1 MPFLEM
7 HPPPPL
13 ILFRNIP
20 FTFPIVYTSVIT
32 TMKQGREDAV
42 LEVLLSCLS
51 KVTESYCTENRKKK
65 VWMSAIVWNL
75 SQDQSRKNNS
85 CPTASLRTMRLCTS
99 IENHVKTRMKNGA
112 EKYIFR
118 VTLFWTNCTITEFI
132 QTLLAKHLRYQAYRI
147 LIRDYC
153 NGLIWEWEQHHCGKH
168 GLGLHTI
175 SPIVQSSIFN
185 CVIVVLMNVAYG
197 SECN

>member
-1 MPFLEM
+1 MDVSNCVESLT
-7 HPPPPL
+7 
-13 ILFRNIP
+13 R
-20 FTFPIVYTSVIT
+20 PITQ
-32 TMKQGREDAV
+32 KQQ
-42 LEVLLSCLS
+42 LSHC
-51 KVTESYCTENRKKK
+51 KPENNE
-65 VWMSAIVWNL
+65 AL
-75 SQDQSRKNNS
+75 YLYGEPCKN
-85 CPTASLRTMRLCTS
+85 
-99 IENHVKTRMKNGA
+99 MKNGA
-112 EKYIFR
+112 KKYIFR
-118 VTLFWTNCTITEFI
+118 VTLFWTNCTVTEFI

-153 NGLIWEWEQHHCGKH
+153 NGLIWEWDEHHCGKH